1 MEKRTMLTMVLS
13 MGIIFAWMMYSNKK
27 AAEYQSA
34 MRATNEAFQSVEKPE
49 TRTQNLKAE
58 DVPIP
63 SLPPSKIITKDYGL
77 VQVNFDLRGA
87 TLRGYLLKEY
97 HEKGKNVNLVVLKSN
112 SRMGAYATYLGMNK
126 ELAFVPFVE
135 VPGPDKFATTFRYVS
150 DGRAGIPAGMTVE
163 KTYRFEQDSY
173 LFELE
178 VVLKN
183 SAAQSISMRDAGL
196 QQLTVDF
203 LMQPDRIEKN
213 FFNQLQMQYAENGK
227 IRKVNNPDKL
237 KRKMDDLPYGDNYE
251 WSAIAQRYFV
261 VGIVPYDRQNSKRP
275 DFYIQ
280 GLNFSTRIQERL
292 PLSFNPGESVSYKF
306 YSYAGPKDRD
316 VFRNYRLKYPH
327 VYGLISFEKAMGFS
341 QWVGPISNFLLDVL
355 SFIHKFVGNY
365 GVAIIIVTLLIKVV
379 FSPLTFKQH
388 ESMNRMKEV
397 QPLLNA
403 LREKYKDDPQRMNL
417 EQMKIYKEK
426 KINPLGGCL
435 PLLVQIPVF
444 IAFYNLLATSIKLRE
459 APFLWIK
466 DLANP
471 DTIATIGSFGI
482 NILPLLMTLTMFIQQ
497 KMTPSMGDPQ
507 QQKIMMLM
515 PFIML
520 FIFYGLPSGL
530 VLYWTAQNIF
540 SIIEMFVIHEKL
552 KKAKTS

>member
-1 MEKRTMLTMVLS
+1 MLTLVLS
-13 MGIIFAWMMYSNKK
+13 MGIIFAWMMYSNKR
-27 AAEYQSA
+27 AAEHQA
-34 MRATNEAFQSVEKPE
+34 TMKATNEAYLPAEKPE
-49 TRTQNLKAE
+49 TKQERLKAE
-58 DVPIP
+58 DVPV
-63 SLPPSKIITKDYGL
+63 LDMAPSKIISKDYGL
-77 VQVNFDLRGA
+77 VKVDFDLRGG
-87 TLRGYLLKEY
+87 TLRGYHLKDY

-112 SRMGAYATYLGMNK
+112 NRYGAYATYLGMNK
-126 ELAFVPFVE
+126 ELAFAPFVE
-135 VPGPDKFATTFRYVS
+135 VPGTDKYTTIFRYVS
-150 DGRAGIPAGMTVE
+150 DGKNGIPAGLTVE
-163 KTYRFEQDSY
+163 KRYKFEQDSY
-173 LFELE
+173 LFELDIT
-178 VVLKN
+178 LKN
-183 SAAQSISMRDAGL
+183 ATAKSISMRDAGL

-203 LMQPDRIEKN
+203 LMQPPKLLKD

-227 IRKVNNPDKL
+227 IKKVNNPDKL
-237 KRKMDDLPYGDNYE
+237 KNKMDNLPYGENYE

-275 DFYIQ
+275 DFHIQ
-280 GLNFSTRIQERL
+280 GLSYSTRIQEKL
-292 PLSFNPGESVSYKF
+292 PLSFNSGDSITYTF

-316 VFRNYRLKYPH
+316 VFRNYRIKYPH

-355 SFIHKFVGNY
+355 NFIHKFVGNY
-365 GVAIIIVTLLIKVV
+365 GIAIIIVTLLIKIV

-403 LREKYKDDPQRMNL
+403 LKEKYKEDPQRMNQ

-459 APFLWIK
+459 EHFLWIN

-471 DTIATIGSFGI
+471 DTIAMIGTFGI

-540 SIIEMFVIHEKL
+540 SIIEMAIIHEKL
-552 KKAKTS
+552 KKVKTS